1 MHTNLRFLI
10 ADDQARTRQ
19 SLRALLLASF
29 QTGEII
35 EAENGLEALQSV
47 QDRCPD
53 LIIMDARMDNVDG
66 IEATRRIKTGYPAIK
81 VLVLSLYPQY
91 QAAALAAGADVFLL
105 KDENP
110 DRLLTVIKSLVA
122 DA

>member
-1 MHTNLRFLI
+1 MRTNLRFLL

-19 SLRALLLASF
+19 SLRALLSASF
-29 QTGEII
+29 QPGEIV

-47 QDRCPD
+47 MHQCPD
-53 LIIMDARMDNVDG
+53 LIIMDARMDSVDG
-66 IEATRRIKTGYPAIK
+66 IEATRRIKAVFPAVK

-91 QAAALAAGADVFLL
+91 QAAALAAGADAFLI

-110 DRLLTVIKSLVA
+110 ERLLTVLRNLIGE
-122 DA
+122 